1 MHSTGPR
8 IRLFHYQESYEV
20 SFSYKNYYVL
30 IIMASWLLP
39 NSHYSYYEYIWQRNK
54 GVSFSSLF
62 QGIPKSLQA
71 DISLSLYKNILDQ
84 VRNLWILVSLHP
96 QIYCS

>member
-30 IIMASWLLP
+30 IIMAS
-39 NSHYSYYEYIWQRNK
+39 
-54 GVSFSSLF
+54 
-62 QGIPKSLQA
+62 
-71 DISLSLYKNILDQ
+71 
-84 VRNLWILVSLHP
+84 
-96 QIYCS
+96 